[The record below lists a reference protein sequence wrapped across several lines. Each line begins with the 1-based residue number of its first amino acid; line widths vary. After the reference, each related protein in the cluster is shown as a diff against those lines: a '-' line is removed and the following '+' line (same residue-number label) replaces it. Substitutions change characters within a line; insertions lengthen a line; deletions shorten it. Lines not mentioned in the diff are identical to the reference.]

1 MLLGLS
7 ITGITL
13 SVILLYFNARRF
25 RSSVY
30 LGSFF
35 LLISMYSFIQYSL
48 FYSRSTVLVASTYI
62 SAGFITYLIGPSIYL
77 YVRSIL
83 NDEPSFKRRDLWH
96 LFPALL
102 FLITSLPYIFSPW
115 VDKLQNAS
123 EIVKNIGFI
132 GTNKPTVLFRIMPH
146 VLIYLS
152 RPVLVMTYTLWS
164 LILFIRFTLSRKKTK
179 ILSQQRYMIRWMSL
193 FLGFLV
199 LLSVSQF
206 ITIGEAFVLKEP
218 SRFFTF
224 NVLLILSLTGL
235 TGLLVSPFFFPGIL
249 YGLPRYPIY
258 ENEEDISE
266 TVFSDDPIQKRKYPG
281 FEDHYLEQIGVR
293 IDSCMNSDQIFL
305 DNKCNLSTLSKC
317 SRIPVHHLAYYFR
330 EVKKQSFNDFRNEL
344 RVDYAKNLIRKGKAK
359 EVTLE
364 AIGLQSGFSTRNT
377 FFTSFK
383 KAEGISPSAYLSK
396 IH

>member
-7 ITGITL
+7 ITGIIL
-13 SVILLYFNARRF
+13 SVILIYFNARKF

-35 LLISMYSFIQYSL
+35 LLISIYSFIQYSL
-48 FYSRSTVLVASTYI
+48 FYSYSPVLIASTYI
-62 SAGFITYLIGPSIYL
+62 NAGFITYLIGPSIYL

-96 LFPALL
+96 LIPALI
-102 FLITSLPYIFSPW
+102 FLITSIPYIMSPW
-115 VDKLQNAS
+115 EEKMQNAS

-132 GTNKPTVLFRIMPH
+132 GMNRPTVLFRIVPNA
-146 VLIYLS
+146 LIYLS
-152 RPVLVMTYTLWS
+152 RPVLVMVYTLGS
-164 LILFIRFTLSRKKTK
+164 SILFIRFILSGKSTK
-179 ILSQQRYMIRWMSL
+179 ILSQQRYMTRWLSL

-206 ITIGEAFVLKEP
+206 ITIGEAFALKES

-224 NVLLILSLTGL
+224 NILQILSLTGL

-249 YGLPRYPIY
+249 YGLPRYPMD
-258 ENEEDISE
+258 ETEDKIPE
-266 TVFSDDPIQKRKYPG
+266 PVFSDGPLQKKKHPG
-281 FEDHYLEQIGVR
+281 FEDHYLEQIR
-293 IDSCMNSDQIFL
+293 IRVISCMVTDQIFL
-305 DNKCNLSTLSKC
+305 DHKCNLSTLSRC
-317 SRIPVHHLAYYFR
+317 SRFPVHHLAYYFR

-344 RVDYAKNLIRKGKAK
+344 RVEYAKKLIMEGKAK

-377 FFTSFK
+377 FFTAFK
-383 KAEGISPSAYLSK
+383 KVERLSPSVFSSRYS
-396 IH
+396 